1 MRNIF
6 FYASTMY
13 CLIGV
18 QESLADTILTRN
30 IAIKLAE
37 SKVDSNGTLEIR
49 DGYDEIEERA
59 FDGIDKL
66 KKVSI
71 LGIKKI
77 GDFAFAN
84 CKNLEIFHVEN
95 GKLQTSEYPYIG
107 TNVCAGCEKLSRVAI
122 YNFSLIGDAAFAN
135 CANLKSIKIKGGSG
149 GHTSCIG
156 KEAFKMCSSLKDID
170 LSEVGI
176 ISESAFSGC
185 SSLEN
190 VKLGEPLNRIEKRV
204 FDGCKN
210 LKTIML
216 PNYFF
221 EWGGTV
227 DSEAFLGCQNLET
240 IKLFRSSEYPFV
252 FPKSVIIE
260 ENGKLITN
268 SGSLV
273 KALKKCGFTN
283 VEHSRLKIWNRK
295 K

>member
-1 MRNIF
+1 MSSKFTQKAQNSLNSAIT
-6 FYASTMY
+6 YAREFGHTY
-13 CLIGV
+13 IGS
-18 QESLADTILTRN
+18 EHLLLGLASEPDCRASKILSEKGAN
-30 IAIKLAE
+30 
-37 SKVDSNGTLEIR
+37 
-49 DGYDEIEERA
+49 
-59 FDGIDKL
+59 IDKL

-95 GKLQTSEYPYIG
+95 GDLQTSDYPYIG

-122 YNFSLIGDAAFAN
+122 YNFSLIGNAAFAN
-135 CANLKSIKIKGGSG
+135 CANLKSIKIQGGSG

-221 EWGGTV
+221 EW
-227 DSEAFLGCQNLET
+227 
-240 IKLFRSSEYPFV
+240 
-252 FPKSVIIE
+252 
-260 ENGKLITN
+260 
-268 SGSLV
+268 
-273 KALKKCGFTN
+273 
-283 VEHSRLKIWNRK
+283 
-295 K
+295 